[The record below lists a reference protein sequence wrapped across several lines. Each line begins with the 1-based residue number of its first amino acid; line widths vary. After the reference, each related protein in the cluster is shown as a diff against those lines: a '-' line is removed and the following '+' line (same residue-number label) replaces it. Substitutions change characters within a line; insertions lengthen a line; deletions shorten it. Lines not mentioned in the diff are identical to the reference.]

1 MLTIHH
7 LGISQSDRVVWLA
20 EELGLDYALKRYDRD
35 PVTRLAPAAYKAL
48 HPAGTA
54 PVITDGGMTLAES
67 GTIFE
72 YILRTYGDGR
82 LERRPGAPGYADYL
96 YWLHAATGSVMPA
109 MMIDLVL
116 AIAGIEGDVAAALK
130 ARGDNAFR
138 MLEARLGEAP
148 YLAGDDFTAADVMN
162 LFPLTTGQAFVPRDL
177 GPFPNIR
184 AYVERL
190 IARPAYR
197 RAMAKAEPGTAMGGR

>member
-7 LGISQSDRVVWLA
+7 LGISQSDRVVWLC

-35 PVTRLAPAAYKAL
+35 PVTRLAPAEYKAL
-48 HPAGTA
+48 HAAGTA
-54 PVITDGGMTLAES
+54 PVITDGDMTLAES
-67 GTIFE
+67 GAIFE

-82 LERRPGAPGYADYL
+82 LEVRPGAPNYPAYL
-96 YWLHAATGSVMPA
+96 YWLHAAVGSVMPA

-116 AIAGIEGDVAAALK
+116 AMTGVEGDIAAALK
-130 ARGDNAFR
+130 ARGENSFR

-148 YLAGDDFTAADVMN
+148 YLAGDDFTAADIMN
-162 LFPLTTGQAFVPRDL
+162 LFPLTTGQAFVARDL

-184 AYVERL
+184 AYIERVT
-190 IARPAYR
+190 ARPAYR
-197 RAMAKAEPGTAMGGR
+197 RAMAKAEPGAA